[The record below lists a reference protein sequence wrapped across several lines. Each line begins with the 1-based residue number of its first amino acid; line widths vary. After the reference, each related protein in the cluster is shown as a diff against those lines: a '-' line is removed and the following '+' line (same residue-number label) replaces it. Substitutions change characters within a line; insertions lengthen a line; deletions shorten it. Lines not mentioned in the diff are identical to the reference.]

1 VGAVWVAVLTGVGLK
16 ETHRMQP
23 GGAAAAV
30 LAPYALICCAA
41 CALTMLGGVV
51 AGGCRNEVRRA
62 RRAALGACAGS
73 RGRRGH
79 AAGRRPCAALDAPPL
94 SLFACPFRAATSL
107 PCLSCGST
115 HAFAAVAH
123 LHPFEAAAASPLG
136 ALAACACAV
145 HALWTALRL
154 CGFRYA
160 PATLAVTLRVRLGAA
175 AMLVL
180 NWAFLVL
187 RGAP

>member
-1 VGAVWVAVLTGVGLK
+1 MKGVVRAGPPSTHALGLAGAGFLLLLG
-16 ETHRMQP
+16 
-23 GGAAAAV
+23 AAV
-30 LAPYALICCAA
+30 LP
-41 CALTMLGGVV
+41 
-51 AGGCRNEVRRA
+51 
-62 RRAALGACAGS
+62 
-73 RGRRGH
+73 
-79 AAGRRPCAALDAPPL
+79 LDAPPL

-107 PCLSCGST
+107 PCWSCGCT

-123 LHPFEAAAASPLG
+123 LHPFDALRASPLG
-136 ALAACACAV
+136 AAAAFAFAA

-154 CGFRYA
+154 LGFPYA
-160 PATLAVTLRVRLGAA
+160 PAAVAVTPRMRLGAA

>member
-1 VGAVWVAVLTGVGLK
+1 MRCVVRAGPPSAHALGLAATGLTLLV
-16 ETHRMQP
+16 
-23 GGAAAAV
+23 AAAV
-30 LAPYALICCAA
+30 LP
-41 CALTMLGGVV
+41 
-51 AGGCRNEVRRA
+51 
-62 RRAALGACAGS
+62 
-73 RGRRGH
+73 
-79 AAGRRPCAALDAPPL
+79 LDAPPL

-107 PCLSCGST
+107 PCLSCGCT

-123 LHPFEAAAASPLG
+123 LHPLEAVAASPLG
-136 ALAACACAV
+136 ALAAFACAV
-145 HALWTALRL
+145 HAVWTALRL

-160 PATLAVTLRVRLGAA
+160 PANFPVTPRVRLGAA